1 MTKSLGFSH
10 RTRGFTLIE
19 MVMVIVITGILSG
32 IVAVFIAAP
41 VEGYIATALRG
52 DLVDNADLA
61 LRRLSRE
68 LSLAL
73 PNSVRVTTQA
83 SGGVN
88 YIYIEFI
95 PTSGGG
101 GYLSE
106 SDATAA
112 TNPLNYSDVRTCTVR
127 AANCMFDVVGPMPTA
142 PAIAAGDFIVVYN
155 QGRDA
160 DGNSYEPADAYLC
173 GAATVPANCNLA
185 RVAAPPPAVAA
196 NSTVTLLPG
205 AGDLN
210 VFAMQ
215 TPPLPSPS
223 NRFHVVPGGVQA
235 ITYACPTAPG
245 SFYRHAGYGIHAA
258 PATAIAAL
266 TAGNRATIAD
276 NASCVVEY
284 NSAASQRNGVL
295 SVTLTLRDATN
306 TTNTESVTLMR
317 EIHLDNSP

>member
-1 MTKSLGFSH
+1 MTQTPAFS
-10 RTRGFTLIE
+10 RRPGGFTLIE

-32 IVAVFIAAP
+32 IVAVFIAEP
-41 VEGYIATALRG
+41 VEGYVATALRG
-52 DLVDNADLA
+52 NLVDNADLA

-68 LSLAL
+68 ISLAL
-73 PNSVRVTTQA
+73 PNSVRVTN
-83 SGGVN
+83 SGGV
-88 YIYIEFI
+88 IYIEFI

-112 TNPLNYSDVRTCTVR
+112 TNPLNYSDVRTCAVR

-155 QGRDA
+155 LGRDA
-160 DGNSYEPADAYLC
+160 DGNSYAPADAYLC

-185 RVAAPPPAVAA
+185 RVAAAPATAA
-196 NSTVTLLPG
+196 NSTVTLEPG
-205 AGDLN
+205 AGGLN

-215 TPPLPSPS
+215 SPPLPSPS

-235 ITYACPTAPG
+235 ITYVCPTVPG

-284 NSAASQRNGVL
+284 NAAASQRNGVL

-306 TTNTESVTLMR
+306 TTNTESVTLMH